1 MKNSDIP
8 VVILCGGSGTRLREQ
23 TEFLPKPMIPIGG
36 KPMLVHIMKWY
47 ASFGFTRFVLALGY
61 KQEVVKNYFI
71 HYHEINGDVHINRLG
86 TCQRNR
92 KDMWDITMVDTGE
105 NTLKWG
111 RLKKIDKYID
121 TDVFM
126 CTYGDGVGDIPIQD
140 LFDFHKKHGKL
151 VTVTGV
157 KHPPRFGVI
166 ERDGDKVTSFK
177 EKQQNDDNLINAGFF
192 VFNKEIFNYHTLHG
206 DLEIGVLDR
215 IADGREMMVY
225 EHKGYWGCMDNMADL
240 GNLQNIWN
248 SGKAK
253 WRVD

>member
-105 NTLKWG
+105 NTLKGG
-111 RLKKIDKYID
+111 RLKQVERYIESD
-121 TDVFM
+121 IFM
-126 CTYGDGVGDIPIQD
+126 CTYGDGIGDIPINS
-140 LFDFHKKHGKL
+140 LLTFHEAHGKM

-157 KHPPRFGVI
+157 IHPPRFGSI
-166 ERDGDKVTSFK
+166 ERVGSFVTCFR
-177 EKQQNDDNLINAGFF
+177 EKQRDDDNLINAGFF
-192 VFNKEIFNYHTLHG
+192 VFNRKIFDFLKPDG
-206 DLEIGVLDR
+206 DLEIGVLDK
-215 IADGREMMVY
+215 IAESQQMMVY
-225 EHKGYWGCMDNMADL
+225 EHKGYWGCMDNMSDL